1 MSTQGPPRVTPAML
15 VPPTRPQ
22 PIGSDA
28 LRHGR
33 IAENGTVFLLRPD
46 GEVPVGQWVAG
57 TPAEGLAFFA
67 RRYDDLLVEV
77 TMSTTRVRDGKAS
90 AESAVAVAAKVRA
103 GLAAPDF
110 IGDVAALEEACGRLE
125 ATVAERREAD
135 AAERRARR
143 DAALAE
149 RTALVVEA
157 ESLAESTDWKRSG
170 DRLREILD
178 SWKAAGRAD
187 KGSEQALW
195 RRLSAARTTFE
206 RRRRQHFATLDATR
220 KDVVARKEAL
230 ISSAA
235 TLAKSTD
242 WAATTREF
250 RTLVDRWKA
259 AGRASKS
266 EDDRLWERFKAAQ
279 DAFFAA
285 RAEADAAADAKL
297 AGNVAV
303 KEALA
308 LEAEALLPVSDLK
321 AAKETLRSV
330 QTRWDAAGELPRG
343 DRDRLEKRLKAVEEA
358 VRALDTQRWQ
368 RDNPEARAR
377 AAVTVERFRAAAD
390 KHEAAL
396 ARATAAGDLRAAEQ
410 ARGAL
415 ESVRPLLEAAERA
428 LAEFGG

>member
-1 MSTQGPPRVTPAML
+1 ML
-15 VPPTRPQ
+15 VPAGRPLHT
-22 PIGSDA
+22 GSDA
-28 LRHGR
+28 VRHGR
-33 IAENGTVFLLRPD
+33 IAEDGTVFIVSPD

-77 TMSTTRVRDGKAS
+77 TMSTTRVRDGKAT
-90 AESAVAVAAKVRA
+90 AESAVAVAAKVR
-103 GLAAPDF
+103 GNLAAPDF
-110 IGDVAALEEACGRLE
+110 IGDVAALAEACGRLE
-125 ATVAERREAD
+125 AAVAERREAD

-143 DAALAE
+143 AAALAE

-187 KGSEQALW
+187 KGSEQVLW
-195 RRLSAARTTFE
+195 RRLSTARTTFE
-206 RRRRQHFATLDATR
+206 RRRRLHFATLDATR

-230 ISSAA
+230 IASAV

-250 RTLVDRWKA
+250 RSLVDRWKA
-259 AGRASKS
+259 AGRASKV

-285 RAEADAAADAKL
+285 RAEADAAADARL

-303 KEALA
+303 KESLA
-308 LEAEALLPVSDLK
+308 LEAEALLPISDLK
-321 AAKETLRSV
+321 AAKETLRSI
-330 QTRWDAAGELPRG
+330 QTRWDAAGELPRS

-358 VRALDTQRWQ
+358 VRAMDSQRWQ

-377 AAVTVERFRAAAD
+377 AAATVERFRAAAE

-396 ARATAAGDLRAAEQ
+396 ARATSSGDARAAEQ

-415 ESVRPLLEAAERA
+415 ESVGPLLEAAERA